1 MPFQATITASA
12 ALKVTPHR
20 KTNSYFHSE
29 TIESLPVC
37 LMCMFW
43 TVGGSCGEPGEHP
56 YRRSRNRPGVRTRKP
71 FPSTLVP
78 QTCRHWRRNANR
90 ARHQPSCR
98 LTAFSPCFSSAL
110 ARPITTLYNLPSPLS
125 ITTFCLRA
133 VSLSPLTSPYNLPF
147 PSLSFSSE
155 FDLDY
160 IWPEARKKKKRC

>member
-29 TIESLPVC
+29 TIK
-37 LMCMFW
+37 
-43 TVGGSCGEPGEHP
+43 SCQFVSCACFGLWEEVVENLGRIHIDAAGTG
-56 YRRSRNRPGVRTRKP
+56 RGVRTRKP

-78 QTCRHWRRNANR
+78 RTCRHWRRNANR

-110 ARPITTLYNLPSPLS
+110 ARPITSLYNLPSPLS

-160 IWPEARKKKKRC
+160 IWPEARKKIKRC